1 MRHSAPTLTKR
12 VAPGPAKRTSGHLA
26 GSAFT
31 DGQRPPLYRQVSV
44 ETVPDAV
51 LPYGRRVATGAVI
64 EGANGCCNWPVYFC
78 CCDRF
83 ARISLVELPPGR
95 RTASDIAPARLMA
108 RRAFPRWRVGV
119 RMFAI
124 TEASF
129 LSASAGVGSSQKDD
143 LRCLRVCDAF
153 PRCRTRSS
161 ASTHLTFV
169 AHGSEPGRK
178 PRRLSA
184 KSADRSGPPCGQLER
199 SQDAFQHRQRAH
211 STAQP
216 SFQAP
221 ACFGHLSSLPLAR

>member
-1 MRHSAPTLTKR
+1 
-12 VAPGPAKRTSGHLA
+12 
-26 GSAFT
+26 
-31 DGQRPPLYRQVSV
+31 
-44 ETVPDAV
+44 
-51 LPYGRRVATGAVI
+51 
-64 EGANGCCNWPVYFC
+64 
-78 CCDRF
+78 
-83 ARISLVELPPGR
+83 
-95 RTASDIAPARLMA
+95 MA

-221 ACFGHLSSLPLAR
+221 ACFGHPSSLPPIQCIQMLWRGNRPLSSAWKPGCCGNHPDHGRSLSIASGSR